1 MAELAG
7 VESGTDNFTL
17 MRKGGQRPAGNAREK
32 TAGGPTAV
40 SLGLTGSRL
49 GRRPRS
55 IDTASTWRAP
65 VRVSAFRTLGRLGPH
80 CVHNCHWSQVS
91 IRVVPRKVRL
101 ADSESSWPVT
111 VFTPGHSG
119 CQWQCQ
125 WGAKRTSGVPPP
137 RGPPFKLA
145 RARDRSGSC
154 TDWPRARAIM
164 ICQTGMQ
171 WPKSPPDERQAC
183 PGPARVTVTV
193 TRTRGDQAASRQPA
207 PSRRGDGHQP
217 RPRARPG
224 NFKPPSRG
232 RGGFSLR
239 LPP

>member
-80 CVHNCHWSQVS
+80 CHWSQVS
-91 IRVVPRKVRL
+91 IRVVPTRRV
-101 ADSESSWPVT
+101 
-111 VFTPGHSG
+111 
-119 CQWQCQ
+119 
-125 WGAKRTSGVPPP
+125 
-137 RGPPFKLA
+137 KLA
-145 RARDRSGSC
+145 GHGVH
-154 TDWPRARAIM
+154 
-164 ICQTGMQ
+164 TG
-171 WPKSPPDERQAC
+171 P
-183 PGPARVTVTV
+183 
-193 TRTRGDQAASRQPA
+193 
-207 PSRRGDGHQP
+207 
-217 RPRARPG
+217 
-224 NFKPPSRG
+224 
-232 RGGFSLR
+232 LR
-239 LPP
+239 LPVAMPMGGQAH